1 MRPRPSPRSE
11 PTMELAAIAAVHATH
26 RKIFAV
32 ADGPH
37 AVLARYFTMCSL
49 TPERVPAAMQ
59 SGHALVLAK
68 WRMSL
73 SESRSPPFRDMRQVF
88 TARSLNYRRSC
99 SREWLFAQ
107 IFERHRDAVV
117 IELLVIAAKVAAAIG
132 PAMKIL
138 RHHTDWRVRLAFE
151 SGRAANVDRAVEI
164 EIVDIV
170 VEIADQ
176 QSGHW
181 LIADAQHRGARAN
194 WSYVLVAPSD
204 FVIETQ
210 ASDGCAVGIEINPL
224 GPRGVV
230 VQVLW
235 KRHFHTSNHID
246 DHAHLLSLGPL
257 RRAKTHHQSRRKRE
271 SPDRMG
277 HLRESFLDKRG
288 TPTDAMPRLR
298 SRSGE
303 RNPNTS
309 VCCEFPFAGAAA
321 PLLHRKQ
328 LAVSPRPHHALCRHD
343 DFVTVQHFQD
353 FPIEKI

>member
-1 MRPRPSPRSE
+1 MRLTTIRTCSRSAAWAGANPTPNRRLARTRSLTGCRIWEIPFRKGRTKLSSECGPDHPLGRNPRWNSQPSPRFTPLTEKFSPL
-11 PTMELAAIAAVHATH
+11 PTGRMPSCLGCKHLYVQAGARARPVRYH
-26 RKIFAV
+26 RNALYIVLLV
-32 ADGPH
+32 AHG
-37 AVLARYFTMCSL
+37 AES
-49 TPERVPAAMQ
+49 Q
-59 SGHALVLAK
+59 
-68 WRMSL
+68 L
-73 SESRSPPFRDMRQVF
+73 SAQ
-88 TARSLNYRRSC
+88 RRS
-99 SREWLFAQ
+99 RESLFTQ
-107 IFERHRDAVV
+107 ILERHRDAVV

-132 PAMKIL
+132 ATMKIL

-181 LIADAQHRGARAN
+181 LIADAQHLGARAN

-210 ASDGCAVGIEINPL
+210 ASDGRAVGIEINPL
-224 GPRGVV
+224 GPSGVV

-277 HLRESFLDKRG
+277 H
-288 TPTDAMPRLR
+288 
-298 SRSGE
+298 
-303 RNPNTS
+303 
-309 VCCEFPFAGAAA
+309 
-321 PLLHRKQ
+321 
-328 LAVSPRPHHALCRHD
+328 
-343 DFVTVQHFQD
+343 
-353 FPIEKI
+353 